1 MAGTEVSFSAS
12 RCSLTFLITLH
23 EGDLLNA
30 QWQRGR
36 EAKEHTVQMRG
47 ALYSK
52 KGTRRTRV
60 NLATAHGII
69 RSITVRLQTAPW
81 CFLHDLQ
88 RLQPDMTVPA
98 FTQFVN
104 CTKGDRTLER
114 VVNQASLEVGQS
126 SLFLCTTPKNNAE
139 PHSESLR

>member
-1 MAGTEVSFSAS
+1 MEHF
-12 RCSLTFLITLH
+12 LTSDIELFRSSHTPSC
-23 EGDLLNA
+23 LLFTFTP
-30 QWQRGR
+30 Q
-36 EAKEHTVQMRG
+36 
-47 ALYSK
+47 
-52 KGTRRTRV
+52 V

-104 CTKGDRTLER
+104 CTKGDRTL
-114 VVNQASLEVGQS
+114 VKILS
-126 SLFLCTTPKNNAE
+126 SLFTS
-139 PHSESLR
+139 HSVFITISIHSTFYFLLTFSLIVFYAIATK